1 VKGLAGKIA
10 LVTGSTGLIGSA
22 IAERLI
28 SEGAQVLGSSRH
40 PPSADD
46 DTSEPSGRA
55 TLVELELSDAQGIR
69 ALFDDLE
76 KTSRVPSIL
85 AANASLREGLATPF
99 DELSHFNFSNLYE
112 VDVAGHFLCAREMV
126 QRLKPQEAASI
137 VMISSIYALCGI
149 DPSIY
154 PADAMPAPPQYAT
167 AKAGLL
173 ALTRYLAALWG
184 NRNVRVNA
192 ILAGG
197 VRAADRQDDEFLANY
212 SRKTMLGRMAKASE
226 IAAAVA
232 FLASEESSYITGATL
247 AVDGG
252 FSAW

>member
-1 VKGLAGKIA
+1 MKGLAGRIA

-40 PPSADD
+40 PTSADGD
-46 DTSEPSGRA
+46 KGELSSRA
-55 TLVELELSDAQGIR
+55 SPVELELSDPESIM
-69 ALFDDLE
+69 ALFEHLE

-85 AANASLREGLATPF
+85 IANASLRDGLATPF
-99 DELSHFNFSNLYE
+99 DELSHLNFSDLYE

-126 QRLKPQEAASI
+126 QRLKSQQAASI
-137 VMISSIYALCGI
+137 VMISSIYALCGV

-154 PADAMPAPPQYAT
+154 PPGATAAPPQYAA

-197 VRAADRQDDEFLANY
+197 VRAVDRQDDEFLSNY
-212 SRKTMLGRMAKASE
+212 SRKTMLGRMANAPE

-232 FLASEESSYITGATL
+232 FLASEDSSYITGATL

>member
-1 VKGLAGKIA
+1 VKGLAGKVA

-22 IAERLI
+22 ITERMVAE
-28 SEGAQVLGSSRH
+28 GVKVVGTSRH
-40 PPSADD
+40 PRSADEEKKEMPGGA
-46 DTSEPSGRA
+46 S
-55 TLVELELSDAQGIR
+55 LMELELSDAHSIK
-69 ALFDDLE
+69 ALFEHLE
-76 KTSRVPSIL
+76 KTSRLPSIL
-85 AANASLREGLATPF
+85 IANASLRDGLTTPF
-99 DELSHFNFSNLYE
+99 DELSHSNFSDLYE

-126 QRLKPQEAASI
+126 ERLRPHESASI
-137 VMISSIYALCGI
+137 VMISSIYALCGV

-154 PADAMPAPPQYAT
+154 PPGATATPPQYAT
-167 AKAGLL
+167 AKASLL
-173 ALTRYLAALWG
+173 ALTRHLAALWG
-184 NRNVRVNA
+184 GRNVRVNA
-192 ILAGG
+192 VLAGG

-212 SRKTMLGRMAKASE
+212 SRKTMLGRMADASE

>member
-1 VKGLAGKIA
+1 MKGLAGKIA

-22 IAERLI
+22 ITERMV
-28 SEGAQVLGSSRH
+28 SEGVKVIGSSRH
-40 PPSADD
+40 PDS
-46 DTSEPSGRA
+46 SG
-55 TLVELELSDAQGIR
+55 TEKNKSPGLVSPAELELSDPQSIR
-69 ALFDDLE
+69 ALFERLGQ
-76 KTSRVPSIL
+76 TSTLPSIL
-85 AANASLREGLATPF
+85 VANASLREGLTTPF
-99 DELSHFNFSNLYE
+99 AELSHSSFTDLYE

-126 QRLKPQEAASI
+126 QRLNPQESASI
-137 VMISSIYALCGI
+137 VMISSIYAHCGV

-154 PADAMPAPPQYAT
+154 PQGTLPAPPQYSA

-184 NRNVRVNA
+184 NRKVRVNA

-197 VRAADRQDDEFLANY
+197 IRAEDRQDDEFLANY
-212 SRKTMLGRMAKASE
+212 SRKSMLGRMADAPE
-226 IAAAVA
+226 IASAVA

-247 AVDGG
+247 SVDGG

>member
-1 VKGLAGKIA
+1 MKGLAGKIA

-28 SEGAQVLGSSRH
+28 SEGTQVLGSSRH
-40 PPSADD
+40 APAADAD
-46 DTSEPSGRA
+46 QSGPTSWPA
-55 TLVELELSDAQGIR
+55 LVDLELSDAKSITQ
-69 ALFDDLE
+69 LFDDLE
-76 KTSRVPSIL
+76 KTSRIPSIL
-85 AANASLREGLATPF
+85 IANASLRDGLDTAF
-99 DELSHFNFSNLYE
+99 DELSHSNFSNLYE

-137 VMISSIYALCGI
+137 VMMSSIYALCGV

-154 PADAMPAPPQYAT
+154 PPGAMAAPPQYAT

-173 ALTRYLAALWG
+173 ALMRHLAALWG

-197 VRAADRQDDEFLANY
+197 VRAADRQDDDFLANY

-226 IAAAVA
+226 VAAAVA

>member
-1 VKGLAGKIA
+1 MKGLAGKIA

-28 SEGAQVLGSSRH
+28 SEGTQVLGSSRH
-40 PPSADD
+40 PPAAGADKRG
-46 DTSEPSGRA
+46 PSSRA
-55 TLVELELSDAQGIR
+55 TLVDLELSDAQSITH
-69 ALFDDLE
+69 LFDDLE

-85 AANASLREGLATPF
+85 IANASLREGLDTAF
-99 DELSHFNFSNLYE
+99 DELSHSNFTKLYE

-126 QRLKPQEAASI
+126 QRLKRQQSASI
-137 VMISSIYALCGI
+137 VMISSIYALCGM

-154 PADAMPAPPQYAT
+154 RADAIPAPPQYAT

-197 VRAADRQDDEFLANY
+197 VSAADRQDDDFLANY

-226 IAAAVA
+226 VAAAVA

>member
-1 VKGLAGKIA
+1 MKGLAGKIA

-28 SEGAQVLGSSRH
+28 SEGSQVIGSSRR
-40 PPSADD
+40 PRFADD
-46 DTSEPSGRA
+46 QKTEPSGNA
-55 TLVELELSDAQGIR
+55 FPVELELSDAQSITE
-69 ALFDDLE
+69 LFDDLD
-76 KTSRVPSIL
+76 KTSRMPSIL
-85 AANASLREGLATPF
+85 VGNASLREGLATPF
-99 DELSHFNFSNLYE
+99 SELSHSNFSKLYE

-126 QRLKPQEAASI
+126 DRLKPQQSASI
-137 VMISSIYALCGI
+137 VMISSIYALCGV

-154 PADAMPAPPQYAT
+154 PLGAMPAPPQYGT
-167 AKAGLL
+167 AKAALL
-173 ALTRYLAALWG
+173 ALTRHLAGLWG
-184 NRNVRVNA
+184 KRNVRVNA

-197 VRAADRQDDEFLANY
+197 VRAVDRQDDEFLANY
-212 SRKTMLGRMAKASE
+212 SRKTMLGRMASTSE